1 MQIEDR
7 IKQGADRFPIKTHV
21 DSPFRNEENLDFAI
35 DHLNYVGSSAPYTP
49 DLKIDGNYQALNS
62 RYYSNLKNERS
73 RLLELLKNIKSFNN
87 LLKFYPIVR
96 NPDVRAVKE
105 DIDAFRPGSGDW
117 WPKLY
122 DPYYEKKIYP
132 FQLANLEH
140 KKIRD
145 AYYDDLDKL
154 EKNPL
159 DSIPKPKLRFP
170 NEDTANASSFQ
181 NYVLQNKLP
190 WSTASPITHHLN
202 SAVKKLNDFRN
213 RNYLK
218 SLDRS
223 IKVDDKSDDEV
234 IKLIQNIEDNKR
246 SGTPKW
252 NIGQRTISYPD
263 KYRFGIFD
271 DPKLQQ
277 KYEKQF
283 GDNPYKDTPE
293 YRQLPE
299 RINKLT
305 GAIEPKELY
314 KDVKGLDVNN
324 EIQLD
329 NFVNRE
335 LGTYDRFYDYQY
347 KKNPL
352 YIERVQKY
360 NDELLKHELTSASKV
375 LEERYPVR
383 RPWGHARYGP
393 NRHPFIA
400 EGKPDADHSATDS
413 WKTIPGEGKSIGSK
427 LPYTTSKDPPT
438 REEAKSNVTYS
449 DTYNDPNFA
458 KPSLGT
464 SRIYKPT
471 PKSEPNQVESQ
482 SNRKPN
488 SFFSDVSHWVSNNP
502 GTSIGIGLGALG
514 AGYGAYKYLT
524 RNKKKSL
531 QKVPSMMNE
540 ISLEKKAWQNH
551 YVDEYWKDVFPKLI
565 ATGAIG
571 GGVLRGGIG
580 LLELLKH
587 NMRPGPEP
595 VEPTV
600 LDIPYRPVPQDQP
613 DVKKKPLLSFQKT
626 SANWGWGGTLLGAGA
641 KNLWEVPIA
650 YPASIAGVAG
660 GGILGYKLIDHLVKR
675 QKRKMVDEE
684 LDDAKDQYHKAMM
697 LQFDPLS
704 GNKVK
709 SIKAAELSEKSNID
723 KCLDESTDIGKDLTK
738 LATGVIDAAEGAGR
752 MGLGAYTAL
761 ASLLALGTGYAT
773 HKYMEP
779 PYHQSE
785 LIRKQIDDRASNPL
799 QPSDTFARLVPVDER
814 NRPIDMNKKKNQLLY
829 GPTEGA
835 TPLNKESLDLR
846 VNKFV
851 KQLVGRK

>member
-1 MQIEDR
+1 
-7 IKQGADRFPIKTHV
+7 
-21 DSPFRNEENLDFAI
+21 
-35 DHLNYVGSSAPYTP
+35 
-49 DLKIDGNYQALNS
+49 
-62 RYYSNLKNERS
+62 
-73 RLLELLKNIKSFNN
+73 
-87 LLKFYPIVR
+87 
-96 NPDVRAVKE
+96 
-105 DIDAFRPGSGDW
+105 
-117 WPKLY
+117 
-122 DPYYEKKIYP
+122 
-132 FQLANLEH
+132 
-140 KKIRD
+140 
-145 AYYDDLDKL
+145 
-154 EKNPL
+154 
-159 DSIPKPKLRFP
+159 
-170 NEDTANASSFQ
+170 
-181 NYVLQNKLP
+181 
-190 WSTASPITHHLN
+190 
-202 SAVKKLNDFRN
+202 
-213 RNYLK
+213 
-218 SLDRS
+218 
-223 IKVDDKSDDEV
+223 
-234 IKLIQNIEDNKR
+234 
-246 SGTPKW
+246 
-252 NIGQRTISYPD
+252 
-263 KYRFGIFD
+263 
-271 DPKLQQ
+271 
-277 KYEKQF
+277 
-283 GDNPYKDTPE
+283 
-293 YRQLPE
+293 
-299 RINKLT
+299 
-305 GAIEPKELY
+305 
-314 KDVKGLDVNN
+314 
-324 EIQLD
+324 
-329 NFVNRE
+329 
-335 LGTYDRFYDYQY
+335 
-347 KKNPL
+347 
-352 YIERVQKY
+352 
-360 NDELLKHELTSASKV
+360 
-375 LEERYPVR
+375 
-383 RPWGHARYGP
+383 
-393 NRHPFIA
+393 
-400 EGKPDADHSATDS
+400 
-413 WKTIPGEGKSIGSK
+413 
-427 LPYTTSKDPPT
+427 
-438 REEAKSNVTYS
+438 
-449 DTYNDPNFA
+449 
-458 KPSLGT
+458 
-464 SRIYKPT
+464 
-471 PKSEPNQVESQ
+471 
-482 SNRKPN
+482 
-488 SFFSDVSHWVSNNP
+488 
-502 GTSIGIGLGALG
+502 LGALG

-571 GGVLRGGIG
+571 GGVLRGGVG

-600 LDIPYRPVPQDQP
+600 LDIPYRPVPQGQS

-660 GGILGYKLIDHLVKR
+660 GGILGYKLIDHLVKK